1 MSIGRRL
8 WAGLR
13 LAVLAGVC
21 GVVLAVSVA
30 GGGLAAYRWG
40 EARATSAR
48 SAPPAP
54 PSGGMSESDDQP
66 TNQTHG
72 GVQG

>member
-1 MSIGRRL
+1 MSVGRRL

-30 GGGLAAYRWG
+30 GGVLAAYRWG

-48 SAPPAP
+48 SAPAASP
-54 PSGGMSESDDQP
+54 GGEMSESEDRP
-66 TNQTHG
+66 TNQAHG

>member
-1 MSIGRRL
+1 MSVGRRL

-13 LAVLAGVC
+13 LVVLAGVC

-54 PSGGMSESDDQP
+54 PSGESDDQL

-72 GVQG
+72 GTQG

>member
-1 MSIGRRL
+1 MSAGRRL

-30 GGGLAAYRWG
+30 GGVLAAYRWG
-40 EARATSAR
+40 EARGPSPR
-48 SAPPAP
+48 SAPAVLG
-54 PSGGMSESDDQP
+54 SEMSETNDQSI
-66 TNQTHG
+66 NQTHG
-72 GVQG
+72 GIQG

>member
-21 GVVLAVSVA
+21 GVVLAASVA
-30 GGGLAAYRWG
+30 GGVLAAYRWG
-40 EARATSAR
+40 EARAASAH
-48 SAPPAP
+48 SAPAAP
-54 PSGGMSESDDQP
+54 PSGEMSRTSQS

-72 GVQG
+72 GVQ